1 MMKQQASPE
10 QILAAMSFEEKLS
23 QLRIV
28 WKPKDED
35 SQHLARTGAGA
46 LFWPADAAKTNELQ
60 RIAVEESPHGI
71 PLLIALDIVHGQFT
85 IFPTPLA
92 QAASFDPDVAEVDA
106 RVSAAEARATGVNW
120 TFSPMIDV
128 SRDPRWGRVVEGFGE
143 DPYLTGVFGAAKI
156 RGYQGQDL
164 SSPGSIA
171 ACAKHFVAYSAA
183 EGGRDYNTTDVSI
196 QRLRNVYLEPFH
208 AAVKNNVA
216 SVMASFNALSG
227 VPMHAN
233 RQLLTDVLKDEW
245 KHQGIVVAD
254 AGGVGE
260 LVEHGVAADIP
271 EAGRLALS
279 AGLDVEMGGA
289 LFNGDMP
296 IITEGDVDPRRI
308 DDAVLRILKLKQ
320 DLGLFNNPYVDED
333 AAPVTAGE
341 EQREKAREA
350 AARCTV
356 LLKNDGQVL
365 PLKKQAGRVLV
376 VGPYADS
383 TDHLG
388 AWVQYFATP
397 AGKSIVESLG
407 EALPDAE
414 ITALPGAGFYST
426 DPALQDEAARAAKD
440 ADVVIVAVG
449 EPGALSGEAS
459 SRSDISL
466 PGDQTA
472 LIHRIAETGTPFAV
486 VLMTGRPLILSDWID
501 ECAAVLLAWHLG
513 TEAGPAIADVLTGKA
528 NPGGK
533 LPMSFPRSVGQIP
546 VYYNHDSTGRPAR
559 HGGTL
564 TSEQP
569 DVGLTGPNN
578 TDDFYKSKYLDLD
591 LGPLFDFGF
600 GLSYSAFHLESE
612 AAGPGTVALSALEN
626 GGTVDFTTSV
636 RNTSNVDGDEVV
648 QLYIT
653 DVRASITQ
661 PVRRLRRF
669 TRIHVPAGQSRDL
682 SFSLSADD
690 LGFWTNKEAGEFV
703 LEPGEFRVTVG
714 DGSTFQTLAFT
725 VTHH

>member
-1 MMKQQASPE
+1 M
-10 QILAAMSFEEKLS
+10 
-23 QLRIV
+23 
-28 WKPKDED
+28 
-35 SQHLARTGAGA
+35 
-46 LFWPADAAKTNELQ
+46 
-60 RIAVEESPHGI
+60 EESPHGI

-227 VPMHAN
+227 IPMHAN

-682 SFSLSADD
+682 SFLLSADD